1 MSIEVIN
8 RNTIYHGRAFNVRRD
23 EVRMHNHT
31 VSLDVIEHIGAVTIL
46 PLDINERI
54 LFVRQ
59 YRHAT
64 GKELLE
70 LPAGTLDPAELP
82 ETCALREIRE
92 ETGYAAGKLIKI
104 GEFFLAPGYST
115 EYMHV
120 YLATDL
126 YSDPL
131 PGDEDEFISLE
142 LIPIKQA
149 YEMALNGDLQDGKS
163 LAALLLAQPIIFKT
177 KNPSIKRDSSK
188 KNILPG
194 AL

>member
-23 EVRMHNHT
+23 EVRMQNQNT
-31 VSLDVIEHIGAVTIL
+31 VYLDIIEHIGAVTIL
-46 PLDINERI
+46 PLDNDGRI
-54 LFVRQ
+54 LFIRQ

-82 ETCALREIRE
+82 ENCALREIRE

-120 YLATDL
+120 YLASDL
-126 YSDPL
+126 RPDPL

-142 LIPIKQA
+142 PIPIKQA
-149 YEMALNGDLQDGKS
+149 YDMALNGELQDGKS
-163 LAALLLAQPIIFKT
+163 LAALLLARPHLLKT
-177 KNPSIKRDSSK
+177 
-188 KNILPG
+188 
-194 AL
+194 

>member
-8 RNTIYHGRAFNVRRD
+8 RNTIYHGRAFNLRRD
-23 EVRMHNHT
+23 EVRMQNQNT
-31 VSLDVIEHIGAVTIL
+31 VYLDIIEHIGAVTIL
-46 PLDINERI
+46 PLDNDGRI
-54 LFVRQ
+54 LFIRQ

-82 ETCALREIRE
+82 ENCALREIRE

-120 YLATDL
+120 YLASDL
-126 YSDPL
+126 RPDPL

-142 LIPIKQA
+142 PIPIRQA
-149 YEMALNGDLQDGKS
+149 YDMALNGELQDGKS
-163 LAALLLAQPIIFKT
+163 LAALLLARPHLLKT
-177 KNPSIKRDSSK
+177 
-188 KNILPG
+188 
-194 AL
+194 